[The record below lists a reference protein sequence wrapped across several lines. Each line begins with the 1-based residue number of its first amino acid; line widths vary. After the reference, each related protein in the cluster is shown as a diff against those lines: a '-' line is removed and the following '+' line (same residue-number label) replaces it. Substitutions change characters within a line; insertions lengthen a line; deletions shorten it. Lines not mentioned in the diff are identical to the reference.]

1 MDNSPPQEGSLLETG
16 ELTIDDLL
24 HTMVERGASDL
35 HIKVGSAPMIRVDGE
50 LTPATY
56 EILTPESVRQMCE
69 SILTD
74 EQKAKFIADKE
85 LDLAY
90 SIPGLSRFRVNIYL
104 QRGTWG
110 AAIRVIPSRPLTLDE
125 LKMPAIVKDL
135 AMRPRGL
142 VLVTGPTGVGKT
154 TVLNAMVDLVNSERR
169 ARIVAIED
177 PIEFL
182 HTNKRSLVIQRE
194 LDSDTPSFQSALMA
208 ALRQDPNVICV
219 GEMRS
224 LQTVAT
230 ALTAAETGHL
240 VMATLHTQSASQTVD
255 RIIDVFPAHQQNQ
268 VRMQLAGT
276 LQGVISLQLL
286 PRLAEKGR
294 VMAYEIMLGTL
305 GIRNVIRQG
314 KIEQLGNLISMG
326 AGEGMVPMDRC
337 LRTLY
342 ERGEISYD
350 TALAR
355 ALNPQEFRALR
366 APSVS

>member
-1 MDNSPPQEGSLLETG
+1 
-16 ELTIDDLL
+16 
-24 HTMVERGASDL
+24 
-35 HIKVGSAPMIRVDGE
+35 
-50 LTPATY
+50 
-56 EILTPESVRQMCE
+56 
-69 SILTD
+69 
-74 EQKAKFIADKE
+74 
-85 LDLAY
+85 
-90 SIPGLSRFRVNIYL
+90 
-104 QRGTWG
+104 
-110 AAIRVIPSRPLTLDE
+110 
-125 LKMPAIVKDL
+125 
-135 AMRPRGL
+135 
-142 VLVTGPTGVGKT
+142 
-154 TVLNAMVDLVNSERR
+154 
-169 ARIVAIED
+169 
-177 PIEFL
+177 
-182 HTNKRSLVIQRE
+182 
-194 LDSDTPSFQSALMA
+194 MA

-240 VMATLHTQSASQTVD
+240 VMATLHTQSASQTID

-276 LQGVISLQLL
+276 LQGVVSLQLL

-305 GIRNVIRQG
+305 GVRNVIRQG

-326 AGEGMVPMDRC
+326 SGEGMVAMDRC

-355 ALNPQEFRALR
+355 ALNPQELRALR

>member
-1 MDNSPPQEGSLLETG
+1 MLISPSLQLLLRESMDRQ
-16 ELTIDDLL
+16 
-24 HTMVERGASDL
+24 ASDL
-35 HIKVGSAPMIRVDGE
+35 HLMAGLPPSLRVDGE
-50 LTPATY
+50 IEFLRFDPLPADDLRKMLLGLISEPQAARLETDRDLSFSFQVPDIGRFRASLYYQRGNLEASLRVVPLTIRSLDECGLPRA
-56 EILTPESVRQMCE
+56 VR
-69 SILTD
+69 
-74 EQKAKFIADKE
+74 
-85 LDLAY
+85 DLALRT
-90 SIPGLSRFRVNIYL
+90 S
-104 QRGTWG
+104 
-110 AAIRVIPSRPLTLDE
+110 
-125 LKMPAIVKDL
+125 
-135 AMRPRGL
+135 GL

-240 VMATLHTQSASQTVD
+240 VMATLHTQSASQTID

-276 LQGVISLQLL
+276 LQGVVSLQLL

-305 GIRNVIRQG
+305 GVRNVIRQG

-326 AGEGMVPMDRC
+326 SGEGMVAMDRC

-355 ALNPQEFRALR
+355 ALNPQELRALR

>member
-1 MDNSPPQEGSLLETG
+1 MLISPSLQVLLRESMDRQ
-16 ELTIDDLL
+16 
-24 HTMVERGASDL
+24 ASDL
-35 HIKVGSAPMIRVDGE
+35 HLMAGLPPSLRVDGE
-50 LTPATY
+50 IEFMHYDPLPADDLRKMLLGLISEAQALRLETERDLSFSFQVP
-56 EILTPESVRQMCE
+56 EI
-69 SILTD
+69 
-74 EQKAKFIADKE
+74 
-85 LDLAY
+85 
-90 SIPGLSRFRVNIYL
+90 GRFRASLYYQKGNL
-104 QRGTWG
+104 E
-110 AAIRVIPSRPLTLDE
+110 ASLRVVPLTIRSLAECGLPQAVRE
-125 LKMPAIVKDL
+125 LAL
-135 AMRPRGL
+135 RASGL

-154 TVLNAMVDLVNSERR
+154 TVLNAMVDLINSERR

-294 VMAYEIMLGTL
+294 VMAYEIMLGTP

-342 ERGEISYD
+342 EQGQISYD

-355 ALNPQEFRALR
+355 TLNPQEFRALR
-366 APSVS
+366 A

>member
-1 MDNSPPQEGSLLETG
+1 MLISPSLQ
-16 ELTIDDLL
+16 LL
-24 HTMVERGASDL
+24 LRESMERQASDL
-35 HIKVGSAPMIRVDGE
+35 HLMAGLPPSLRVDGE
-50 LTPATY
+50 IEFLHYDPLPADDLRKMLLGLISESQAARLETDRDLSFSFQVPEIGRFRASLYYQRGNLEASLRVVPLTIRTLEECGLPRA
-56 EILTPESVRQMCE
+56 VR
-69 SILTD
+69 
-74 EQKAKFIADKE
+74 
-85 LDLAY
+85 DLALRA
-90 SIPGLSRFRVNIYL
+90 S
-104 QRGTWG
+104 
-110 AAIRVIPSRPLTLDE
+110 
-125 LKMPAIVKDL
+125 
-135 AMRPRGL
+135 GL